1 MLNRVFPSRIAG
13 IVDRKSKRSQFLDQL
28 SAPWNYTNKDRWG
41 DRVIAAASNSV
52 VLVVGSV
59 ASSSWV
65 VNWKNDEWWWMDCI
79 SGSFGYVTSRWRV
92 LRGFIDFH
100 PPFSFSLRFS
110 ASSFILFCFSFV
122 FLLLNEWVVF
132 FLYSSFA
139 FNTEYIHLVN
149 AFRPSFFLNG
159 LVSASLFLF
168 RIFSS

>member
-79 SGSFGYVTSRWRV
+79 SGSFGHVTSRWRV

-100 PPFSFSLRFS
+100 PPF
-110 ASSFILFCFSFV
+110 ILFLSPFLS
-122 FLLLNEWVVF
+122 FLL
-132 FLYSSFA
+132 
-139 FNTEYIHLVN
+139 H
-149 AFRPSFFLNG
+149 
-159 LVSASLFLF
+159 SLLLLF
-168 RIFSS
+168 RFPSSQRMSRFLLIFFFCLQYRIHSPRQRVPPFFFP

>member
-79 SGSFGYVTSRWRV
+79 SGSFGHVTLAGSARLYWFPSSFLFLSPFLSFLLHSLLLLFRFPSSQRMSRFLLIFFFCLQYRIHSPRQRV
-92 LRGFIDFH
+92 
-100 PPFSFSLRFS
+100 PPF
-110 ASSFILFCFSFV
+110 
-122 FLLLNEWVVF
+122 F
-132 FLYSSFA
+132 F
-139 FNTEYIHLVN
+139 
-149 AFRPSFFLNG
+149 P
-159 LVSASLFLF
+159 
-168 RIFSS
+168 